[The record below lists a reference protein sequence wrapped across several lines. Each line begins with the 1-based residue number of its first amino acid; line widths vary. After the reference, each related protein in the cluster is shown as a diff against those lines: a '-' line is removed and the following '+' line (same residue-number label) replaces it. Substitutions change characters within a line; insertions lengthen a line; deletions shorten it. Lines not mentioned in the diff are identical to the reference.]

1 MEKYTEF
8 RYLQIVGSLH
18 KLVQQFYYQK
28 NISSVQ
34 TIQQA
39 LGSLTKMDH
48 VRVKCISKGNY
59 NVCTALVHPQMQT
72 VESGNMIHG
81 SVQSDQ
87 IFNFQRCIQ
96 PILNEKALEPSQIT
110 MFQSIY
116 QSDTQRRTNQT

>member
-39 LGSLTKMDH
+39 LASLTKMDH
-48 VRVKCISKGNY
+48 VRVKMIGQGNY
-59 NVCTALVHPQMQT
+59 NVCTGLVNP
-72 VESGNMIHG
+72 
-81 SVQSDQ
+81 
-87 IFNFQRCIQ
+87 
-96 PILNEKALEPSQIT
+96 
-110 MFQSIY
+110 
-116 QSDTQRRTNQT
+116 